1 MDPIKPA
8 TNQKLTILLVDD
20 QEPNILTLKGLLA
33 EKGYKILTATDGPTA
48 LKIAESSKP
57 DLILL
62 DIKMPEMDGFEVC
75 KRLKSSKETYQIPV
89 IFLTVLGK
97 THDIVKGLELG
108 AEDYVSKPFKS
119 EELLAR
125 VRAHLNLKV
134 IKDELGQ
141 KNQSLG
147 EKNDELLLLN
157 TTKDKL
163 LSIISHDLRAPMGTL
178 KEILDFIMEHYA
190 DLDTHKVHESLES
203 IRDSIESSY
212 TLVENLLFWAR
223 NQRGDISYEPAMN
236 DVKKIITASI
246 KLMIAS
252 AKTKNIKLKSNFLA
266 TEKAYF
272 DSNMISVVIRNLIN
286 NAIKFTR
293 EGGSIVITVK
303 DYQKDPEN
311 LLLVEVK
318 DNGIGM
324 NPNDLNIIFSNGTAR
339 TKSGTG
345 LEKGSGL
352 GLKLSREFVET
363 NGGHI
368 SAESKPG
375 EGSIFS
381 FTLPKKAIQPAG

>member
-1 MDPIKPA
+1 M
-8 TNQKLTILLVDD
+8 
-20 QEPNILTLKGLLA
+20 TLKGLLV
-33 EKGYKILTATDGPTA
+33 EKGYKILTATNGPSA
-48 LKIAESSKP
+48 LKIAESSQP

-75 KRLKSSKETYQIPV
+75 KRLKSSKETFQIPV
-89 IFLTVLGK
+89 IFLTVLGQ
-97 THDIVKGLELG
+97 TRDVVKGLELG
-108 AEDYVSKPFKS
+108 AEDYVSKPFKPA
-119 EELLAR
+119 ELLAR
-125 VRAHLNLKV
+125 VRTHLHLKL

-141 KNQSLG
+141 KNQSMA

-178 KEILDFIMEHYA
+178 KEILDFIMEHYE
-190 DLDTHKVHESLES
+190 DLDQHKLHESLES
-203 IRDSIESSY
+203 IRDSIESSF

-223 NQRGDISYEPAMN
+223 NQRGDISYEPAMK
-236 DVKKIITASI
+236 DVKKIIAESI
-246 KLMIAS
+246 KLMTAS
-252 AKTKNIKLKSNFLA
+252 ATAKNIKLKSNFLA
-266 TEKAYF
+266 TGKAFF

-293 EGGSIVITVK
+293 EGGNIVITVK

-324 NPNDLNIIFSNGTAR
+324 NPNDLNIIFSDGTTRA
-339 TKSGTG
+339 KSGSG

-352 GLKLSREFVET
+352 GLKLCREFVER
-363 NGGHI
+363 NGGKTW
-368 SAESKPG
+368 AESKPG
-375 EGSIFS
+375 KGSIFY
-381 FTLPKKAIQPAG
+381 FTLPKEAI